1 MGTSIIHKNRS
12 EVCASSECTG
22 EAVYLHKLVLVVDVR
37 IVTSF
42 VLFVGM

>member
-1 MGTSIIHKNRS
+1 MGISIIHNNGS
-12 EVCASSECTG
+12 EVCASSECSDET
-22 EAVYLHKLVLVVDVR
+22 VYLHKLVLVVDVR